1 MSSGRGLAIADLPV
15 RLTIVD
21 PALAEDVLALF
32 APMADH
38 DGPYLAEI
46 EVSGAAPARPV
57 REPDEVYGELSL
69 WRDGDELI
77 VESGGLLRGHV
88 SATRAVIGGPAID
101 GPFAAAMLRA
111 VLHHVLSQLLSL
123 SGRLVAHAAAVGQG
137 GKAVLLLGESGRG
150 KSTSAYI
157 ASLAGWALLSDDLV
171 ALRFA
176 ASGVEVLGVHRAVA
190 VPPELVTADATDI
203 GFDARARRRP
213 DVRLEAG
220 AHEVVAVAIIDHGT
234 GEGELVRESAMTV
247 ARAVLGSTP
256 AGGHL
261 GVAADALTMA
271 GALAKLPAYRFC
283 LPDTAGRRLARVPEW
298 LDEVIRA

>member
-46 EVSGAAPARPV
+46 EVSGAAPARPA

-137 GKAVLLLGESGRG
+137 GKAVLLLGDSGRG

-190 VPPELVTADATDI
+190 VPPELVTAEATDI

>member
-46 EVSGAAPARPV
+46 EVSGAAPARPT